1 MRFTLDADLYVNA
14 HQRRKENEMT
24 ERRFADQIA
33 VVTGAAQGIGR
44 ATAMQL
50 AREGATVLVADRAA
64 APAQA
69 VVDEINAAGGSAHVA
84 VHDLE
89 HREGAVDLFARAKK
103 DFGRV
108 DVSVHNVGGTIWAK
122 PYWEYQPEE
131 IVAEIQRSLWP
142 TMWCCHAVLPLMLEA
157 NRGAIVNIGSVATR
171 GVNRVPYA
179 DPGQLRR
186 PGRRQ
191 RRARH
196 PAQSQSADGS
206 GHQGFRRSR
215 RADVARHL
223 DEAIRSAGRI
233 GGGDLLFRLARRV
246 LHHRPDAVRRRRRDW
261 LIWWGERPIPL
272 IHSARS
278 KPSGA

>member
-1 MRFTLDADLYVNA
+1 MRFTLDANLYVNA
-14 HQRRKENEMT
+14 HKRRKENEMADK
-24 ERRFADQIA
+24 RFADQIA

-44 ATAMQL
+44 ATALQL

-69 VVDEINAAGGSAHVA
+69 VVDEINAAGGRAHAA

-89 HREGAVDLFARAKK
+89 HRAGAVELFARAKK

-131 IVAEIQRSLWP
+131 IEAEIQRSLWP

-157 NRGAIVNIGSVATR
+157 NKGAIVNIGSVATR

-179 DPGQLRR
+179 AAKGGVSALTQALSFDLDDRPIRVNCVAPGGVNVERVTPRNPKPPTEADIKGFGEVGEQTLRDTLMKR
-186 PGRRQ
+186 FAAPEELAAAICFFASPEASYITGQ
-191 RRARH
+191 TLY
-196 PAQSQSADGS
+196 
-206 GHQGFRRSR
+206 
-215 RADVARHL
+215 VA
-223 DEAIRSAGRI
+223 
-233 GGGDLLFRLARRV
+233 GGG
-246 LHHRPDAVRRRRRDW
+246 
-261 LIWWGERPIPL
+261 IG
-272 IHSARS
+272 
-278 KPSGA
+278 

>member
-1 MRFTLDADLYVNA
+1 
-14 HQRRKENEMT
+14 MT

-44 ATAMQL
+44 ATAVQL

-89 HREGAVDLFARAKK
+89 HRAGAVELFARAKK

-179 DPGQLRR
+179 AAKGGVAALTQALSFDLDDRPIRVNCVAPGGVSVDRVTPRNPNPPTEADIKGFGEVGEQTLRDTLMKR
-186 PGRRQ
+186 FAAPEELAAAICFFASPEASYITGQ
-191 RRARH
+191 TLY
-196 PAQSQSADGS
+196 
-206 GHQGFRRSR
+206 
-215 RADVARHL
+215 VA
-223 DEAIRSAGRI
+223 
-233 GGGDLLFRLARRV
+233 GGG
-246 LHHRPDAVRRRRRDW
+246 
-261 LIWWGERPIPL
+261 IG
-272 IHSARS
+272 
-278 KPSGA
+278 